1 MNTAYLRAESVE
13 QAIGWLQRH
22 PQSRL
27 LAGGQSL
34 LPMLRWGLGEA
45 SHLIDLQDIG
55 QLRSIENAENDLWI
69 GAMVTHAEIARHP
82 LMREILPFFAQVA
95 AQIAD
100 AQVREVGTIGGSI
113 AHHDPAACWPAAVLA
128 GQAVLVTSEREIAAD
143 DFFPALFA
151 TSLRR
156 DEILLGIRMRHGV
169 RGAYRKHE
177 HPASRFAMPGVALA
191 RMPEGAI
198 RIAVT
203 GLGQGVVRWQEAEQA
218 LAGCFSQHALDDLDL
233 LAHHAESDVHAS
245 AEYRCYLARV
255 LCRRLVASLAGE
267 DPEPLL
273 PKRSAALG
281 LPPSA
286 LPPALT
292 STTSLDSTFRIQG
305 EALLTAS
312 PDVIWQAVLKSE
324 VLKACIPGCDQ
335 IQEVA
340 PLRYEAQVRVGLGPI
355 AARFASQVRLTVIEP
370 VSASRAAHFILQA
383 EGDAGRLGQ
392 AQAKIDIHLHP
403 MAQGTRLTWSAL
415 PQLQGQ
421 LAQVGQRL
429 TQISAKR
436 LSEEFFI
443 RLSALLGGEPL
454 VSVRRPRWSRLT
466 HAFRR
471 WWHRHIG
478 KKGEPR

>member
-34 LPMLRWGLGEA
+34 LPMLRWGLAEA

-55 QLRSIENAENDLWI
+55 QLRSIQNADNDLWI

-82 LMREILPFFAQVA
+82 IIRETLPFFAQVA
-95 AQIAD
+95 SQIAD

-128 GQAVLVTSEREIAAD
+128 GQAVLVTSKRSIAAD
-143 DFFPALFA
+143 DFFSGLFS

-156 DEILLGIRMRHGV
+156 DEILLGFRVHHGV
-169 RGAYRKHE
+169 QGAYRKQE

-191 RMPEGAI
+191 RMPEGVI

-218 LAGCFSQHALDDLDL
+218 LAGHFSQHALDDLDL
-233 LAHHAESDVHAS
+233 PVDHADSDVHAS
-245 AEYRCYLARV
+245 AEYRCDLARV

-267 DPEPLL
+267 DPKPRL
-273 PKRSAALG
+273 PKRPVARG
-281 LPPSA
+281 LPTSA
-286 LPPALT
+286 LTAG
-292 STTSLDSTFRIQG
+292 STPTTRSDSAFHIQG
-305 EALLTAS
+305 EAMLTAS
-312 PDVIWQAVLKSE
+312 PDIVWQTVLKSE

-355 AARFASQVRLTVIEP
+355 AARFSSQLSLTVIEP
-370 VSASRAAHFILQA
+370 VSANRAAHFSLQA

-436 LSEEFFI
+436 LSQEFFI
-443 RLSALLGGEPL
+443 RLSAILSGEPL
-454 VSVRRPRWSRLT
+454 ESVRRSRWSRLV
-466 HAFRR
+466 HAFRCCWR
-471 WWHRHIG
+471 RLIG
-478 KKGEPR
+478 KKGESR

>member
-1 MNTAYLRAESVE
+1 MSTAYLRAESVE
-13 QAIGWLQRH
+13 QAIDWLQLH

-45 SHLIDLQDIG
+45 SHLIDLQDIA
-55 QLRSIENAENDLWI
+55 QLRSITNAENGLWI
-69 GAMVTHAEIARHP
+69 GAMVTHAAIARHP
-82 LMREILPFFAQVA
+82 LIRETLPFFAQVA

-100 AQVREVGTIGGSI
+100 AQVREVGTIGGSL

-128 GQAVLVTSEREIAAD
+128 GQAVLVTSERQIAAD
-143 DFFPALFA
+143 DFFSGLFA

-156 DEILLGIRMRHGV
+156 DEILLGIRVRHGL
-169 RGAYRKHE
+169 RGGYLKHE

-218 LAGCFSQHALDDLDL
+218 LLEHFSQRALDDLEL
-233 LAHHAESDVHAS
+233 PAHQAESDVHAS

-267 DPEPLL
+267 DLDPLL
-273 PKRSAALG
+273 PKRAAAYGRPLSA
-281 LPPSA
+281 
-286 LPPALT
+286 PPAGLT
-292 STTSLDSTFRIQG
+292 PDTRLDSPFCIQG
-305 EALLTAS
+305 ETLLTAS
-312 PDVIWQAVLKSE
+312 PEAIWQALLKSE

-340 PLRYEAQVRVGLGPI
+340 PLQYAAQVRVGLGPI
-355 AARFASQVRLTVIEP
+355 AARFAGQVRLTVIEP
-370 VSASRAAHFILQA
+370 VSVNRIAHFVLQA
-383 EGDAGRLGQ
+383 DGDAGRLGQ

-403 MAQGTRLTWSAL
+403 ITQGTRLTWRAL

-443 RLSALLGGEPL
+443 RLSAILGGEPAE
-454 VSVRRPRWSRLT
+454 SVRRPRWSRLAN
-466 HAFRR
+466 AFGR
-471 WWHRHIG
+471 WWHRLTG